1 MEPHFS
7 VNDKKMFYKYLDN
20 ATGYFEYGSGGSTY
34 QASIRKNIKYLYSV
48 ESDKHWHKR
57 VKDNLD
63 TSVSRDTTLIYNEMD
78 TRPKNWGY
86 PGKGASQKQLKKY
99 SSRIRKIGLDNQ
111 KKIDL
116 VLIDGRFRI
125 ACCLK
130 AYDVINDDCKIVFD
144 DFLNRDYKIVLQYY
158 NIIEQTDDNRM
169 VILQKKKDMDI
180 PKSLILEYEKKP
192 M

>member
-1 MEPHFS
+1 MEPYFS
-7 VNDKKMFYKYLDN
+7 ANDKKMFYKYLDN

-48 ESDKHWHKR
+48 ESDKHWHER
-57 VKDNLD
+57 VKDNID
-63 TSVSRDTTLIYNEMD
+63 TSIPRDTTLIYNEMG
-78 TRPKNWGY
+78 TRPKKWGY
-86 PGKGASQKQLKKY
+86 PGKSASQKQLKKY

-169 VILQKKKDMDI
+169 VILQKKKDLDI

-192 M
+192 L